1 MQNDSNVEILQTEIS
16 NPEYV
21 LTMEK
26 FEAEYKKYAPEWALE
41 KNADSSY
48 KYHATDSAFKT
59 WLPMNETILKLQHQ
73 VYATTTLENDCM
85 IGQVWFMKGT
95 PVSALIKNAEK
106 AYKAEVVAQNSK
118 IEFGTDD
125 NETWWAHD
133 VPFYGTVQM
142 NWIKEDQE
150 WDIFFNECWQGPFQS
165 KSKCIQH
172 LEECIHEQREEQAQG
187 ENN

>member
-16 NPEYV
+16 KPEYV

-26 FEAEYKKYAPEWALE
+26 FEAEYKKYAPEWTLE

-48 KYHATDSAFKT
+48 KYHATDSA
-59 WLPMNETILKLQHQ
+59 LK
-73 VYATTTLENDCM
+73 D
-85 IGQVWFMKGT
+85 
-95 PVSALIKNAEK
+95 
-106 AYKAEVVAQNSK
+106 YKAEVVAQNSK

-150 WDIFFNECWQGPFQS
+150 WNIFFNECWQGPFQS
-165 KSKCIQH
+165 KSRCIQH
-172 LEECIHEQREEQAQG
+172 LEECIQEQREEQAQG